1 MVTATQLSSYL
12 YCPRK
17 LFLSNVLLVE
27 VPLKQ
32 ELVKGTVWHET
43 HELIN
48 NAEEK
53 IVCSIK
59 TKNYQEIFDMYRRQ
73 YSKLLR
79 NAIIKHKSELKEFN
93 ISLLD
98 IFTDYW
104 SSFEEE
110 AKEHALNVV
119 HFIEKNDVYGR
130 ELWEKLTP
138 KILSEQYFKSTKLKL
153 SGIIDVIEIH
163 EFEGKTTYIPI
174 ELKTGKFPDKGMWD
188 GHKIQLAAYILLLE
202 DAGKSVDEAAIK
214 YRGTEKRVLQM
225 NTFLKEEVLDL
236 ITKTDKIL
244 TSLELPTYT
253 DNKNKCKNCQFKE
266 TCYNQDTVKTLLKD
280 AELRCQKSVKGS
292 I

>member
-17 LFLSNVLLVE
+17 LFLSYVLLVE
-27 VPLKQ
+27 EPPKQ
-32 ELVKGTVWHET
+32 ELVKGTIWHET

-59 TKNYQEIFDMYRRQ
+59 TKNYQEIFDVYRRE

-79 NAIIKHKSELKEFN
+79 NAIIKHKSELKDFN

-104 SSFEEE
+104 TSFEEE

-119 HFIEKNDVYGR
+119 KFIDKHDVYGR

-138 KILSEQYFKSTKLKL
+138 KILSEQYFKSIKLKL
-153 SGIIDVIEIH
+153 SGIIDILEMHDIN
-163 EFEGKTTYIPI
+163 GKVTYVPI
-174 ELKTGKFPDKGMWD
+174 ELKTGKYPDKGMWD
-188 GHKIQLAAYILLLE
+188 GHKMQLAAYMLLLE
-202 DAGKSVDEAAIK
+202 DDGKSVNEAAIK
-214 YRGTEKRVLQM
+214 YRGAEKRVLQM
-225 NTFLKEEVLDL
+225 NTFLKKEVLDL
-236 ITKTDKIL
+236 IIKTDKIL
-244 TSLELPTYT
+244 TSLEPPEYT

-266 TCYNQDTVKTLLKD
+266 TCYNQDTMKTLLKD
-280 AELRCQKSVKGS
+280 AESRLKKSS
-292 I
+292 